1 MLLYLKMNKKFI
13 RTWKELD
20 IDDIKEHLFVLGDLS
35 GSCNKCSEVGLSETL
50 SMCPK
55 CKAEFRYLAFRQPET
70 NMPKMMKIKEVR
82 PDLIFV
88 DYQDFKK
95 ITGSI
100 KAKEFFK

>member
-1 MLLYLKMNKKFI
+1 MNKKLI
-13 RTWKELD
+13 RIWKELN
-20 IDDIKEHLFVLGDLS
+20 IDDIKEHLFVLGELS
-35 GSCNKCSEVGLSETL
+35 GSCNKCSEVGIGDTL
-50 SMCPK
+50 TMCPK
-55 CKAEFRYLAFRQPET
+55 CKAEFRYIAFRSPET
-70 NMPKMMKIKEVR
+70 NMPKMTRIREAR